1 MPVNTSNQLFKFRMK
16 NWVEINEDARLTYNI
31 NSQINFFKK
40 SMIKSSLHDYS
51 DAHKLVKGTITVK

>member
-1 MPVNTSNQLFKFRMK
+1 MK

-40 SMIKSSLHDYS
+40 AMIKSNLHDYS

>member
-16 NWVEINEDARLTYNI
+16 NWVEINEDARVTYNI

-40 SMIKSSLHDYS
+40 EMIKSSLHNYS